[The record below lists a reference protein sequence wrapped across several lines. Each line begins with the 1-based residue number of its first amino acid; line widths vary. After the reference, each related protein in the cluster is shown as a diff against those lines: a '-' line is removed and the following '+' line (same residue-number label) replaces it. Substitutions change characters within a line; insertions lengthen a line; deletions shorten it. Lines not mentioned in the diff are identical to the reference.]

1 MVQRILDFL
10 GMRAYYIVNIPATPL
25 PSGTRNPGGFFM
37 IPADSKRKPIM
48 IPMNFES
55 TRIESFIKELG
66 EEELIS
72 IAW

>member
-37 IPADSKRKPIM
+37 IRG
-48 IPMNFES
+48 FEKE
-55 TRIESFIKELG
+55 THNDTHELRIDTH
-66 EEELIS
+66 
-72 IAW
+72 